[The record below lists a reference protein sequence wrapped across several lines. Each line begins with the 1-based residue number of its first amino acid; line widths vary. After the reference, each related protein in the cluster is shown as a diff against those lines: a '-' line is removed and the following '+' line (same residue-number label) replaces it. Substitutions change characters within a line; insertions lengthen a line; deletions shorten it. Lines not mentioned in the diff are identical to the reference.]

1 MPAVNE
7 AIDLAKHDVPSVV
20 VVRREEE
27 AAASVAYDLRPSR
40 DHDFAALVASPSRAD
55 PVPLSASAPLYT
67 IYTSGSTGDPKGIL
81 RDNSHAV
88 TLKWSM
94 TAYYGTAPGE
104 TFFAASDIGVRTQA
118 ICHCLRFLDLF
129 LTDCLCSQMGSTR
142 SRPHPAAGRAT
153 QTITGCTS
161 TTSNR
166 LSAGAL
172 TSPSPPISRCSHV
185 PRARPNPRRSRTASR
200 SGSKRS
206 EPRTAGVDGLT
217 DTSSPTSSRASR
229 SESRSRWYD
238 CFHVSLTFLSR

>member
-129 LTDCLCSQMGSTR
+129 LDLFLTDCLCSQWVVGHSYIVYA
-142 SRPHPAAGRAT
+142 PLLH
-153 QTITGCTS
+153 GCTS
-161 TTSNR
+161 VMFGASSSCFCHAFGHVLGSSSR
-166 LSAGAL
+166 VGCDRGQAGRNAG
-172 TSPSPPISRCSHV
+172 RGHV
-185 PRARPNPRRSRTASR
+185 PTP
-200 SGSKRS
+200 GKM
-206 EPRTAGVDGLT
+206 L
-217 DTSSPTSSRASR
+217 
-229 SESRSRWYD
+229 
-238 CFHVSLTFLSR
+238 